1 MLSYLHSFHAGNLA
15 DVHKHS
21 ILAWVLAYLTQK
33 EKPISYLETHSGRAL
48 YDLSSNDA
56 QKTAEALGGILR
68 PDVGPWFLSD
78 HPYQRVIAE
87 VRRDYGAHMYP
98 GSPWLASRLLRPTD
112 RLHLAELHPTECAQ
126 LRQVMGERAT
136 IYCEDGYHLAAR
148 LCPPTPRRGLLLV
161 DPSYELKTDYGSIP
175 EFLAQIRR
183 KWNVGI
189 LILWYPIL
197 RDPRHLGMV
206 RALMRGDPEALCH
219 EVTFGPVR
227 PGHGMLGSGIWV
239 SQPPY
244 GLLAETE
251 RLSQCFQALADC
263 YPQASGDRRETS

>member
-33 EKPISYLETHSGRAL
+33 EKPISYIETHSGRAL
-48 YDLSSNDA
+48 YDLRSNDA
-56 QKTAEALGGILR
+56 QKTAEALGGILHPGVR
-68 PDVGPWFLSD
+68 PWFLSD
-78 HPYQRVIAE
+78 HPYQRVITE
-87 VRRDYGAHMYP
+87 VQRDYGAHMYP

-126 LRQVMGERAT
+126 LCQVMGGRAS
-136 IYCEDGYHLAAR
+136 IYCEDGYQLANR

-189 LILWYPIL
+189 VILWYPIL
-197 RDPRHLGMV
+197 REPRHLGMV

-219 EVTFGPVR
+219 EVTFGSVR
-227 PGHGMLGSGIWV
+227 PGHGMIGSGMWV
-239 SQPPY
+239 SRPPF

-251 RLSQCFQALADC
+251 RLSRCVQALADSDSK
-263 YPQASGDRRETS
+263 ASGDRRETS